1 MHLKRWSTMLLLAL
15 FVSLEVAA
23 VGCGGG
29 GSDQQSGQQQG
40 KPAEEQ
46 GGKTGKK
53 GSVSESKIALGKVA
67 SVDAENKRLV
77 LDQIR
82 GRQMSFKTGGA
93 TGITLTDK
101 QAELSDVKE
110 GQQAQVR
117 YTVRNG
123 LNRAR
128 EVDVFSGGGTN

>member
-1 MHLKRWSTMLLLAL
+1 MLLLAL
-15 FVSLEVAA
+15 FVSLEVTA

-40 KPAEEQ
+40 KPAGEQ

-53 GSVSESKIALGKVA
+53 GSVGESKIAIGKVA
-67 SVDAENKRLV
+67 SVDAENKRII
-77 LDQIR
+77 LDQFR
-82 GRQMSFKTGGA
+82 GKQMSFKTGGG
-93 TGITLTDK
+93 TRITLTDK